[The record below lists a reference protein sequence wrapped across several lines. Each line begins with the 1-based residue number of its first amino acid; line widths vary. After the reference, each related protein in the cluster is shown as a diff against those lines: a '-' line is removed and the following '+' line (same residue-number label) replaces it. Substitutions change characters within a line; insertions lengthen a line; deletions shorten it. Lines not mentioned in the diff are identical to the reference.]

1 MILLL
6 LFCPFLNFAQGS
18 VLVFGG
24 YGGSTGEILTST
36 ELISNDGKACL
47 TNLPD
52 LPGSYYGQ
60 VASVINNQV
69 LLCGGWNDF
78 GVTNECHL
86 LNLTVPDP
94 EWMEGPPMNE
104 KRVYA
109 TSIVYENTVMVF
121 GGYSDGIGQN
131 LDTVEVW
138 DPVDKSWKYDRN
150 MKLPMKLSRHC
161 LVKHGNILVI
171 IGGEGSDK
179 VFAYINKSWQELN
192 SFPSGP
198 IDSHACLSSPAGI
211 LLTGGQTLE
220 QNELKETWIF
230 KDRTW
235 TELGLLWNPRRSHGM
250 TLLND
255 VATVFGGYDFIP
267 FDINSKRETGMI
279 EQFYSGEWEDTH
291 YDLNVPRLMFSFVT
305 LENNPVQFC
314 K

>member
-1 MILLL
+1 MILFL
-6 LFCPFLNFAQGS
+6 LFSPFLSFAQGS

-36 ELISNDGKACL
+36 ELISSNGRACL

-86 LNLTVPDP
+86 LDLTVANP
-94 EWMEGPPMNE
+94 EWMEGPSMNE

-109 TSIVYENTVMVF
+109 TSIVYEGKAMVF

-138 DPVDKSWKYDRN
+138 DPLDKSWKYERS
-150 MKLPMKLSRHC
+150 MKLPIKLSRHC
-161 LVKHGNILVI
+161 LVKHDNILVI

-179 VFAYINKSWQELN
+179 VFAFINQSWQELS

-211 LLTGGQTLE
+211 LLTGGKTME
-220 QNELKETWIF
+220 QNELKETWIY
-230 KDRTW
+230 KDMTW
-235 TELGLLWNPRRSHGM
+235 TELGPLWNPRRSHGM
-250 TLLND
+250 SLLDN
-255 VATVFGGYDFIP
+255 VPTVFGGYDFIP
-267 FDINSKRETGMI
+267 NTKRETGMI
-279 EQFYSGEWEDTH
+279 EQLYSGEWEDTL

-305 LENNPVQFC
+305 LENNPDQFC